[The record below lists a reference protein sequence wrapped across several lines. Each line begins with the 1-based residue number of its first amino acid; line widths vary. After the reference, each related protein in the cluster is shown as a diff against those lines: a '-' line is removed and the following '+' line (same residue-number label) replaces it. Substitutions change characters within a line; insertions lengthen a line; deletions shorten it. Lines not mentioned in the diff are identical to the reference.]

1 MGIKFTPVVLLLL
14 LMVTA
19 SATVTTLGSFT
30 IDEQIDLPQ
39 VANATACNITA
50 IKYPNST
57 AFIKNVAMTKDGT
70 DFNFTLGEEF
80 VSERGVYLVNGEC
93 DLTVF
98 VYDFEVTPTGTVLT
112 TSQGLLYIV
121 FLFSAVLLFSFCLF
135 WVFNLPGR
143 NATTPLGD
151 IISINDLKYLKI
163 FLVPICYVLF
173 MWIFALLHNIT
184 ASFLIL
190 TGPEKFFFWGYRILL
205 GFAYPLTIFGLWIFF
220 ILIINDRKILQSLKT
235 GRAFNI
241 NDSRR

>member
-1 MGIKFTPVVLLLL
+1 MDIKYVYLLLFVFL
-14 LMVTA
+14 IVPA
-19 SATVTTLGSFT
+19 SATVTTLGSFI

-39 VANATACNITA
+39 VANATACNITS

-57 AFIKNVAMTKDGT
+57 AFINNVAMTKDGT

-80 VSERGVYLVNGEC
+80 VTERGNYLVNGEC

-112 TSQGLLYIV
+112 TGQGILYVI
-121 FLFSAVLLFSFCLF
+121 FLFASVLLFSFCLF
-135 WVFNLPGR
+135 WVFNLPGK
-143 NATTPLGD
+143 NESTPFGE
-151 IISINDLKYLKI
+151 IVSVNDLKYLKI

-190 TGPEKFFFWGYRILL
+190 VGPEKFFFWGYRILL
-205 GFAYPLTIFGLWIFF
+205 GFAYPLTIVGLYFLL
-220 ILIINDRKILQSLKT
+220 LIIITDRRIIQALKK
-235 GRAFNI
+235 GRPFI
-241 NDSRR
+241 DDKRR